1 MKTAARDTR
10 SAYEGVRKRP
20 RSRKKDILAA
30 LIIILLLAFVISGT
44 KIQSVDEYYLTHI
57 DDITPQSAT
66 VTLSIECKTVL
77 ENLSVLDPALK
88 AGDFVPEDGVIL
100 PCTRYVLRPGDTVYD
115 ILSRAVRYNKIQME
129 YQGADKNSFSSV
141 YIKGINYLYEF
152 SCGPLSGW
160 MYTVNGICPQYG
172 CSKYERSDGDR
183 IEWVYT
189 CDLGR
194 DVGCI
199 WMQNEQNARQTEGQK

>member
-160 MYTVNGICPQYG
+160 MYTVNGIFPQYG
-172 CSKYERSDGDR
+172 CSKYELSDGDR

-199 WMQNEQNARQTEGQK
+199 WMQNTQNARQTEEQK